1 MTEKKGFRTRD
12 LVLIAIFAAMMAVC
26 AWISVPVLA
35 VPFTLQSFGV
45 FMALLCLGGKRGTA
59 AICVYVLLGA
69 VGAPVFSGF
78 NGGVGAIMGAT
89 GGYIIGFIFSGLIY
103 WLICALSPHK
113 GTFLTV
119 LACLAALCVCY
130 LFGTF
135 WFMTVYTG
143 ADNDFISVA
152 AKCVL
157 PFIIPDLLKLLLA
170 LKISSVVKR
179 HVSV

>member
-78 NGGVGAIMGAT
+78 NGGIGAIMGAT
-89 GGYIIGFIFSGLIY
+89 GGYIIGFIPLVILTGVFAERNKKLLPLGMVL
-103 WLICALSPHK
+103 
-113 GTFLTV
+113 GT
-119 LACLAALCVCY
+119 LACY
-130 LFGTF
+130 IFGT
-135 WFMTVYTG
+135 
-143 ADNDFISVA
+143 A
-152 AKCVL
+152 
-157 PFIIPDLLKLLLA
+157 
-170 LKISSVVKR
+170 
-179 HVSV
+179 

>member
-78 NGGVGAIMGAT
+78 NGGIGAIMGAT
-89 GGYIIGFIFSGLIY
+89 GGYIIGFIFSGTQLLAHLRSLPAQGY
-103 WLICALSPHK
+103 VPYGACVFGCALR
-113 GTFLTV
+113 
-119 LACLAALCVCY
+119 
-130 LFGTF
+130 
-135 WFMTVYTG
+135 
-143 ADNDFISVA
+143 
-152 AKCVL
+152 VL
-157 PFIIPDLLKLLLA
+157 PFRHLL
-170 LKISSVVKR
+170 VHDGVHGCR
-179 HVSV
+179 Q